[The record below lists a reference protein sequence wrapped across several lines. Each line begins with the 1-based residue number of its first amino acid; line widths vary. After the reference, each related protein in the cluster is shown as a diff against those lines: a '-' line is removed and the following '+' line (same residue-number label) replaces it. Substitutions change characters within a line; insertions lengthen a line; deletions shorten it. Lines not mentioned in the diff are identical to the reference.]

1 MVVALG
7 ELAPDVPEIAE
18 LDLNPVMCTPAGTVL
33 VDVKVRLA
41 AATGTR
47 SGLPRQLRVAT

>member
-1 MVVALG
+1 
-7 ELAPDVPEIAE
+7 
-18 LDLNPVMCTPAGTVL
+18 VL

-47 SGLPRQLRVAT
+47 SGLPRQLRAAT